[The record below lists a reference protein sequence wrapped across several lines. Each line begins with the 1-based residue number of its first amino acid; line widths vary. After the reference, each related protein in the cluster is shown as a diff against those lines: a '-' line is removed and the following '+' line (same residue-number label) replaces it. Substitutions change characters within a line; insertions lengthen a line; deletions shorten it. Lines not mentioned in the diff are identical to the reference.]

1 MAYSDMSYGYNTTPT
16 SLYLDI
22 ANLVGLLVIIGMM
35 FFMYLSY
42 TELKT
47 KASDA
52 ATAYGKR
59 VPAPAPAPTT
69 TATK

>member
-1 MAYSDMSYGYNTTPT
+1 MAYSDMSYGYTIAPS

-42 TELKT
+42 AELKS

-59 VPAPAPAPTT
+59 APAPAPTT
-69 TATK
+69 PTTK